1 MEKLEALQKKIRE
14 RIAGLEYSRQ
24 PENLYK
30 PIDYTLNLGGKRLR
44 PALCLLACDMFSDSN
59 DKALETAIG
68 IEIFHNFTLLH
79 DDIMDEAP
87 IRRGKETVYKKW
99 NSNVAILSGDTM
111 MALSYEF
118 VMRAPEN
125 VRYEVFKIFN
135 QTAIEVCEGQQYDMD
150 FETQEQVTL
159 EAYIEMIRLKTAVLL
174 AGSLQIGAL
183 IGGADKN
190 SAEILYKFGEQ
201 IGIAFQLKDDL
212 LDAYSDVEKF
222 GKTTGGDIL
231 ENKKTFLFLKT
242 LELANSEDRKTLLE
256 LYQSVDVD
264 PKDKVS
270 RVKAIFNSYE
280 IQKHTENEIEK
291 YYRLA
296 LDSLESLKV
305 AEDRKTELLRFA
317 NQLKR
322 REF

>member
-183 IGGADKN
+183 IGGADKT

>member
-150 FETQEQVTL
+150 FETQEQVTRKL
-159 EAYIEMIRLKTAVLL
+159 ILK
-174 AGSLQIGAL
+174 
-183 IGGADKN
+183 
-190 SAEILYKFGEQ
+190 
-201 IGIAFQLKDDL
+201 
-212 LDAYSDVEKF
+212 
-222 GKTTGGDIL
+222 
-231 ENKKTFLFLKT
+231 
-242 LELANSEDRKTLLE
+242 
-256 LYQSVDVD
+256 
-264 PKDKVS
+264 
-270 RVKAIFNSYE
+270 
-280 IQKHTENEIEK
+280 
-291 YYRLA
+291 
-296 LDSLESLKV
+296 
-305 AEDRKTELLRFA
+305 
-317 NQLKR
+317 
-322 REF
+322 